1 MKRTDKRSNCP
12 VNSTL
17 EIVGDS
23 WSLLVVRD
31 VVFHG
36 KRTFGEFLASEE
48 RITTSVL
55 ADRLAGLTSAGILT
69 KSASETD
76 RRRSTYTL
84 TEKGL
89 ALIPVLV
96 ELANWGVDYDPEVVT
111 EPLWV
116 EKVTDDR
123 ADLCDLIR
131 TTVEAGGSVF
141 RGEGNVVEQLRL
153 AKAGA

>member
-1 MKRTDKRSNCP
+1 VKRNDKRSNCP

-48 RITTSVL
+48 RITSSVL
-55 ADRLAGLTSAGILT
+55 ADRLAALTNAGVLT
-69 KSASETD
+69 KSTCETD
-76 RRRSTYTL
+76 RRRSTYAL

-96 ELANWGVDYDPEVVT
+96 ELANWGVVYDPDVVS

-116 EKVTDDR
+116 EKSRDDR
-123 ADLCDLIR
+123 SGLCDLIR
-131 TTVEAGGSVF
+131 STVEAGGSVF

-153 AKAGA
+153 AKAAA